1 MKPRFPI
8 LPIILGLFLLATV
21 ALTIWRQR
29 RSLEKVV
36 AATRSEHRR
45 LSARAWLAQNAQK
58 QTQSPAP
65 LGEKTPA
72 ERRIPSDSPV
82 AEALQRDPALQKLF
96 LGSENFKIQTRYGRF
111 FRQAVLTPEQRDQI
125 GQQMLKQSQDELDIK
140 AAGREL
146 GLAPDDP
153 SLVRLRQAADDEL
166 HAAEATILNPTQLQ
180 QLTQYERSLPAQTAV
195 NSVAAQ
201 AAVSELSL
209 TSKQID
215 QLTQGLANAS
225 ADYQKG
231 SEANLDTVDWP
242 NAMAGARNVL
252 SDAQFRLVQSI
263 MAEREAE
270 GNLDEYIKSAMKP
283 AK

>member
-1 MKPRFPI
+1 MKSRFPI
-8 LPIILGLFLLATV
+8 ILTTVGLLLPVLVAVAVWRHWRTLDKAVLA
-21 ALTIWRQR
+21 A
-29 RSLEKVV
+29 
-36 AATRSEHRR
+36 RSEHRR
-45 LSARAWLAQNAQK
+45 LSARVWLAQNSLRP
-58 QTQSPAP
+58 TQS
-65 LGEKTPA
+65 GEKTPA
-72 ERRIPSDSPV
+72 QPRAQNDSPV
-82 AEALQRDPALQKLF
+82 AEALLRDPALQKLF
-96 LGSENFKIQTRYGRF
+96 VGSEHFKIQTRYGRF
-111 FRQAVLTPEQRDQI
+111 FRQAALTPEQIDQI

-153 SLVRLRQAADDEL
+153 SLVRMRQLADDEL
-166 HAAEATILNPTQLQ
+166 HAAEALILNPIQLE
-180 QLTQYERSLPAQTAV
+180 QLAQYERTLPAQTAV

-209 TSKQID
+209 TSNQID

-225 ADYQKG
+225 GDYQKG
-231 SEANLDTVDWP
+231 SAANLETVDWP
-242 NAMAGARNVL
+242 SAMAEARNVL

-270 GNLDEYIKSAMKP
+270 GALDEYLRSATP